1 MILEIVH
8 TYIFMLNIIETLSF
22 KPLSSASKLGGEHLE
37 TTLIRKL
44 SDNGMLIVIFIPAM
58 R

>member
-1 MILEIVH
+1 
-8 TYIFMLNIIETLSF
+8 MLNIIETLSF
-22 KPLSSASKLGGEHLE
+22 KPSSSAFKLGGEHLE